1 MFIAQRGFRPLETT
15 YSRYMDSLIDLSCDG
30 GAIYLNFERHYAFE
44 HSAEL
49 LLCSASVLAVNLLET
64 IIAA

>member
-1 MFIAQRGFRPLETT
+1 MFIAQRGFRPLETM

-30 GAIYLNFERHYAFE
+30 GAISLNFTRHYAFE

-49 LLCSASVLAVNLLET
+49 LLCSASVPAVNPLEK